1 MRQKTVLTLED
12 AKRVSAAAEAEA
24 LKNGW
29 KVCIAVVD
37 DGAHLLHFVR
47 LDGTQLASVDIAL
60 GKARSALLGK
70 RPSKAYEDLVANGR
84 IAALSMPGIT
94 HLEGGVPIVVEG
106 EFVGAVGVSGVKS
119 SEDAQVA
126 AAGIAKL

>member
-12 AKRVSAAAEAEA
+12 AKRISAAAEAEA

-60 GKARSALLGK
+60 GKAKSALLGK
-70 RPSKAYEDLVANGR
+70 RPTKAYEDLVANGR

-106 EFVGAVGVSGVKS
+106 EFVGAMGVSGVKS